1 MCLVQTM
8 YTTLR
13 RYFLPLIWILTATS
27 VPVFADDL
35 SFVPNSWTQVWANF
49 GTSSYQAVD
58 NTLGAARFHIFCLD
72 FNDEIAPPF
81 DWSATIRPLNQTNV
95 TNDAQFGGNY
105 GFGITPGATTG
116 GNFAFTQDPNPSSS
130 SSPPFVQLNTTNDS
144 AYTRYLEAAWL
155 FSNIEKARDA
165 QTEIIS
171 QVAAWELFVEAQNQS
186 RLQGLI
192 NGTGDT
198 WAFTNYQNSPNYLTT
213 TPGIQA
219 GTPMSFERAV
229 DEALNAAQAA
239 IADNWVTSKY
249 SGTWDIVTAD
259 KAWVASQSNGGI
271 TPAQEFLTP
280 DAPVPEPA
288 AVFLF
293 GTVLVV
299 VAILI
304 RRKLA

>member
-1 MCLVQTM
+1 MASELHCLVQTM

-13 RYFLPLIWILTATS
+13 RYSLPLMWILTATS

-49 GTSSYQAVD
+49 GTSSYQVVD
-58 NTLGAARFHIFCLD
+58 NTRGAAKFHIFCLD

-81 DWSATIRPLNQTNV
+81 DWQATIVPLNQTNV

-105 GFGITPGATTG
+105 GHNITPIAG
-116 GNFAFTQDPNPSSS
+116 GTFAFTQDPNPSSS
-130 SSPPFVQLNTTNDS
+130 SLPFVKLNTTNDS

-155 FSNIEKARDA
+155 FSNIEKAPDA

-171 QVAAWELFVEAQNQS
+171 QVAAWELFVEAKNQS
-186 RLQGLI
+186 GLQGQI
-192 NGTGDT
+192 NGTGGQWT
-198 WAFTNYQNSPNYLTT
+198 FTNYQKSADYHT

-219 GTPMSFERAV
+219 GTPMSFELAV
-229 DEALNAAQAA
+229 DEALNAAQTA
-239 IADNWVTSKY
+239 IADNWATSKY
-249 SGTWDIVTAD
+249 FGTWDIVTAD
-259 KAWVASQSNGGI
+259 KAWVDSHGGI
-271 TPAQEFLTP
+271 PAQEFLSY

-288 AVFLF
+288 AVFLL
-293 GTVLVV
+293 GAVLVGLG
-299 VAILI
+299 IMI